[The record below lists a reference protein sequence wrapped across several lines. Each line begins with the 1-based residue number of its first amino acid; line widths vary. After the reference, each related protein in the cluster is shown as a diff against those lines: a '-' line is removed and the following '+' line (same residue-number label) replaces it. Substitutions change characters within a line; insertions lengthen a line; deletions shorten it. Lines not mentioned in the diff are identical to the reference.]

1 MSPGNIQEPFQR
13 ITAQEAFE
21 RIKKGDIQIID
32 VRQPGEWATGHVEGA
47 QLIPVD
53 ALFERIGEVA
63 EDKDIMFYCA
73 VGVRSGLAC
82 EIGAAMGRTRCH
94 NLEGG
99 IEAWKAAKLPTVMG

>member
-1 MSPGNIQEPFQR
+1 MSPSNIQEPFKR
-13 ITAQEAFE
+13 ISPQEALAF
-21 RIKKGDIQIID
+21 IKKGNVQVID

-53 ALFERIGEVA
+53 SLFERIGEVA
-63 EDKDIMFYCA
+63 EDKDIIFYCA

-94 NLEGG
+94 NIEGG
-99 IEAWKAAKLPTVMG
+99 IEAWKAAKLPTVK